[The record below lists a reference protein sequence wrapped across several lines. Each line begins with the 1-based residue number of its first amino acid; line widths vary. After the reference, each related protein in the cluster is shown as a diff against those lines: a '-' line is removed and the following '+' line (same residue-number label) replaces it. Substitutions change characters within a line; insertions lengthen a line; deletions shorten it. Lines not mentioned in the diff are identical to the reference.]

1 MSEIREKLIKNA
13 INTIQK
19 YGIHKLTIRELG
31 KAVDIK
37 SSSVMYHFKSKDIL
51 MTELVK
57 AYSEQFYIYL
67 DEINQNTSDP
77 KERINK
83 LIDLYEGTIRDEKLC
98 LCGMIASE
106 NDNLNKDTKDLVIEF
121 FNHVEKWL
129 EENLLLLKKDEVF
142 AKVILSSLNGAMLID
157 NINENKINYLN
168 ATKSLIYKL

>member
-98 LCGMIASE
+98 LCGMIA
-106 NDNLNKDTKDLVIEF
+106 
-121 FNHVEKWL
+121 
-129 EENLLLLKKDEVF
+129 
-142 AKVILSSLNGAMLID
+142 
-157 NINENKINYLN
+157 
-168 ATKSLIYKL
+168 